1 MDPVNRK
8 VSYKLYPNKAQTEA
22 LFGMLVL
29 HQRLYNACLEH
40 RKKAYDEWRKKIERY
55 RDLTDE
61 EKRQVNYDCSYYGQS
76 RQLAE
81 VRRELPEYR
90 NLSVNSLRTTLN
102 RIDWAFKAFFRRVKA
117 GDKPGF
123 PRFRSVERFPGFG
136 LKQHGNGWKFT
147 PGEGWRHGQLYVK
160 GVSGTIRCR
169 GKARTPG
176 EVKTAELL
184 HSDGVWHMS
193 LTVECQPERTSGTA
207 AAGLDWGVAKYAT
220 VVSHSKV
227 EEIEAPRFVDA
238 MQRKLRHEQRALA
251 RKKRGS
257 QRRRKQRIR
266 YARLIRRI
274 VSKRRDFEHKLS
286 KRLVDRYGLIA
297 TEKLAVKNL
306 TRSAKGTIEA
316 PGKNVRQKAG
326 LNRRILDTSPAN
338 FLQKLKYKIEEAGG
352 MWIEVPTQKVKPSQT
367 CPACGY
373 QEKKQLSDRTHRC
386 KMCGY
391 TEDRDRAAARVM
403 LGWAEDQLRA
413 A

>member
-22 LFGMLVL
+22 LFEMLVL

-40 RKKAYDEWRKKIERY
+40 RIKAYEWRKKIERY
-55 RDLTDE
+55 RDLTE
-61 EKRQVNYDCSYYGQS
+61 EERRQVGSASTYYGQC
-76 RQLAE
+76 RELTE
-81 VRRELPEYR
+81 VRRQSEEYAQLP
-90 NLSVNSLRTTLN
+90 LKSLRTTLN

-136 LKQHGNGWKFT
+136 FKEHGAGWKFT
-147 PGEGWRHGQLYVK
+147 AGEGWRHGRLYIK
-160 GVSGTIRCR
+160 GIAGTIRCR
-169 GKARTPG
+169 GRARTPG

-184 HSDGVWHMS
+184 HHDGDWHMS
-193 LTVECQPERTSGTA
+193 LTLECQPERVSGTA
-207 AAGLDWGVAKYAT
+207 SAGLDWGVAKYAT
-220 VVSHSKV
+220 VVSNNKV

-266 YARLIRRI
+266 YGRLCRHIMN
-274 VSKRRDFEHKLS
+274 KRRDFEHKLS
-286 KRLVDRYGLIA
+286 KVLVDRYGLIA

-338 FLQKLKYKIEEAGG
+338 FLDKLKYKIEEAGG

-367 CPACGY
+367 CPACGH
-373 QEKKQLSDRTHRC
+373 QEKKQLSDRMHRC
-386 KMCGY
+386 KRCGY